1 MQKGLKIDGQ
11 MRALA
16 IALGGAAVMSVVAMF
31 IPASIFESIT
41 GATGISEL
49 VPATGAPLGDTA
61 RALIAFGFGAI
72 TFAFLAAYLMR
83 KPAAPYSAAPAKGA
97 KETASPSAAIEQS
110 PSFMDKM
117 RTKISA
123 FNESR
128 RHGNDVKE
136 LSDLPKLRAGDAH
149 PDAPPRRPISAHR
162 DFGEVP
168 SEVAPVVEHE
178 AEKGADAPIV
188 SAPADAAKLTGEIVE
203 QSAIAV
209 VEPES
214 QATEESSDN
223 LSNMV
228 DRLESAVA
236 ERQEQLSKLE
246 LLASAQA
253 SGWEQ
258 PNSNVAAVVEIEDA
272 AEPVAAEVIPPAPR
286 PLSFGTFSADTP
298 KEVQDTQSEA
308 DEMDDA
314 LRSALETLQ
323 RMNVRTR

>member
-61 RALIAFGFGAI
+61 RALIAFGFGAV
-72 TFAFLAAYLMR
+72 TFAFLAAYLLR
-83 KPAAPYSAAPAKGA
+83 KPAAPHSAAPVTESKV
-97 KETASPSAAIEQS
+97 TASTSDAIEQS
-110 PSFMDKM
+110 PSFVDKM
-117 RTKISA
+117 RAKISA

-128 RHGNDVKE
+128 RHGSDVKE

-168 SEVAPVVEHE
+168 SEVAPVVEDE

-203 QSAIAV
+203 QSAVAV

-214 QATEESSDN
+214 QVAEEASDS

-228 DRLESAVA
+228 NRLEAAVA
-236 ERQEQLSKLE
+236 QRQEQLSKLE
-246 LLASAQA
+246 KLASAQIA
-253 SGWEQ
+253 GWEQ
-258 PNSNVAAVVEIEDA
+258 PNKDVAAVVEIANA
-272 AEPVAAEVIPPAPR
+272 AVTVESDVIPPMPR

-298 KEVQDTQSEA
+298 KEARETHAQA

>member
-61 RALIAFGFGAI
+61 RALIAFGFGAV
-72 TFAFLAAYLMR
+72 TFAFLAAYLLR
-83 KPAAPYSAAPAKGA
+83 KPATPHSAAPASVPR
-97 KETASPSAAIEQS
+97 ETASTSDVIEQS

-117 RTKISA
+117 RAKISA

-168 SEVAPVVEHE
+168 SEATPIVEDE

-188 SAPADAAKLTGEIVE
+188 LASADSAKRTGDVME
-203 QSAIAV
+203 QSAVAV
-209 VEPES
+209 IEPES
-214 QATEESSDN
+214 QVAEEASDS
-223 LSNMV
+223 LSTMV
-228 DRLESAVA
+228 DRLEAAVA
-236 ERQEQLSKLE
+236 QRQQQLSKLE
-246 LLASAQA
+246 ILATAQA
-253 SGWEQ
+253 TGSEQ
-258 PNSNVAAVVEIEDA
+258 PKGDTAAVVETANA
-272 AEPVAAEVIPPAPR
+272 AETVEAEVIPPAPR

-298 KEVQDTQSEA
+298 KEARDTHSQA

>member
-1 MQKGLKIDGQ
+1 MQKGLKMDGQ

-61 RALIAFGFGAI
+61 RALIAFGFGAV
-72 TFAFLAAYLMR
+72 TFAFLAAYLLR
-83 KPAAPYSAAPAKGA
+83 KPAAPYSAAPAKGP
-97 KETASPSAAIEQS
+97 KVTASTSDAIEQS

-168 SEVAPVVEHE
+168 SETAPVVEDE
-178 AEKGADAPIV
+178 TEKGADAPIV

-203 QSAIAV
+203 QSAAAV

-214 QATEESSDN
+214 EATEESSDN

-236 ERQEQLSKLE
+236 QRQEQLSKLE
-246 LLASAQA
+246 ILASAQA
-253 SGWEQ
+253 SGSEQ
-258 PNSNVAAVVEIEDA
+258 PKGDAAAVE
-272 AEPVAAEVIPPAPR
+272 AEVISPAPR

-298 KEVQDTQSEA
+298 KEAQSTQSEA
-308 DEMDDA
+308 NEMDDA